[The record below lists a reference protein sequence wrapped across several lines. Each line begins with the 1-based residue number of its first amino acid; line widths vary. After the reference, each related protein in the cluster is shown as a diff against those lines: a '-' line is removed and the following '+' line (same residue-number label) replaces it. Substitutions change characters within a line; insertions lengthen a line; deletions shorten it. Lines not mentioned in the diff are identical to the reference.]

1 MDDHHARDVLTYR
14 GRSILYFVTIK
25 GKPLFARPTRT
36 YSGHYDPYF
45 ADFLNEEYNRIIASI
60 SWLGYRFLHFK
71 TIGAVEFQ
79 TVRQNQSPP
88 FSCMLR
94 AKKMKWTLEGERWTL
109 SEVDSI
115 PDTATRTNMS
125 HFSYQLRHTDEKGR
139 RWASKV
145 DELLKKARDV
155 HTKPKRG
162 QAWNFR
168 IHIIEIIDARCV
180 QPLERT
186 SALISSCIA

>member
-1 MDDHHARDVLTYR
+1 MDGQHVRDVLTYG

-25 GKPLFARPTRT
+25 GRPTFALPTRI

-45 ADFLNEEYNRIIASI
+45 ADFLNEEYNRIITGT
-60 SWLGYRFLHFK
+60 SWLGCRCLHFK

-79 TVRQNQSPP
+79 TVRQNQFPP
-88 FSCMLR
+88 FSSMLMV
-94 AKKMKWTLEGERWTL
+94 KKLKWTLKGNSWKL

-115 PDTATRTNMS
+115 PNTATRTNMS

-139 RWASKV
+139 RWARKV
-145 DELLKKARDV
+145 EDLLIKARDV
-155 HTKPKRG
+155 HTKPRNG